1 MPDFYQKLVCIT
13 RHVIQFYQR
22 PGWNTEHT
30 NSLLMWQWHHFC
42 FEVTREGL
50 RPGWNCR
57 HGKLF
62 TQRPGWNKRILRKIQ
77 CVLIKSPVTCIQDE
91 RVPRLEPEEKRNL
104 NLNPPANFCFLNG
117 NKLWNL
123 ISYFRCID
131 VLVPDIPESLDIKI
145 KRERYL
151 AKEALQDA
159 DQILQ
164 KVLTDHESDRV
175 DSGMI
180 LTI

>member
-1 MPDFYQKLVCIT
+1 MTEKTRTLKTSVLGQAVILAIISIRKSIDRSIIFWQCNWIKMFFLVPLSKIENL
-13 RHVIQFYQR
+13 
-22 PGWNTEHT
+22 G
-30 NSLLMWQWHHFC
+30 
-42 FEVTREGL
+42 
-50 RPGWNCR
+50 
-57 HGKLF
+57 
-62 TQRPGWNKRILRKIQ
+62 NKMELQLDHSGMHWRNNFL
-77 CVLIKSPVTCIQDE
+77 VL
-91 RVPRLEPEEKRNL
+91 PRLEPEEKRNW
-104 NLNPPANFCFLNG
+104 NLNPHANLCFLNG